1 MKKFTAVLLVTLAAA
16 TVLRAETYQGL
27 VVDKGGT
34 AVIAKPSNPND
45 TIVNIMFSISG
56 EALPYAGKIV
66 EITGT
71 LHPEKSFPT
80 LQSIQSI
87 KEIPAP

>member
-1 MKKFTAVLLVTLAAA
+1 MKKFTAVLLVTLTAA
-16 TVLRAETYQGL
+16 TVLQAETYQGL

-34 AVIAKPSNPND
+34 AVIAKPSNPNE
-45 TIVNIMFSISG
+45 TIVNILFSISG

>member
-1 MKKFTAVLLVTLAAA
+1 MKKFSVILIAVLAAA
-16 TVLRAETYQGL
+16 AVLQAETYQGL

-34 AVIAKPSNPND
+34 AVIANPSNPND
-45 TIVNIMFSISG
+45 TIVNILFSISG
-56 EALPYAGKIV
+56 EALPYAGKVV

-80 LQSIQSI
+80 LKSIQSI